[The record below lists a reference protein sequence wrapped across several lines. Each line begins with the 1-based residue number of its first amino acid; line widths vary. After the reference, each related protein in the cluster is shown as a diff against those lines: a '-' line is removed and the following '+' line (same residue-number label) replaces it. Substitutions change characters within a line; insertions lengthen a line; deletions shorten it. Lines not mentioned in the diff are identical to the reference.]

1 MLKSFLVP
9 AVLSDATRS
18 VLEMNAAAEKHFPLR
33 SESVVELMRGRY
45 GDDVAAEVD
54 MCIER
59 AVKDGTVCRVR
70 VTKNTYTWE
79 VIPLEGG
86 RVLLLM
92 THTEEAMK
100 TVEIMDRIGGIMNM
114 LHGYTWDEIVEE
126 VMGTIRDL
134 LDAEVSC
141 YYRVSPHGDRLVNT
155 RETSLPDYVELDES
169 NPIGY
174 ALLEQM
180 PVWKANATMGRERF
194 SHMVAIPVYIGDEPY
209 GVLVGARR
217 EGHIKKDSIAHA
229 AFLGCLLS
237 LFERYNEKYSEL
249 SLVKNAFYEISS
261 FVVKA
266 QRATS
271 REELLDGL
279 YSALHRVFWINK
291 FIVRVREG
299 DELRIIYSKGLSPDY
314 VRRNRVISYREV
326 ARYEGLLREGPITF
340 KREYTSDITA
350 RRMLAESGSKVLTI
364 SGFGERDRL
373 RGYVAVFYDDSHM
386 LPYITPFLLVS
397 TAILSFSDLS

>member
-1 MLKSFLVP
+1 MLKSLLVP
-9 AVLSDATRS
+9 AILTDASKS
-18 VLEMNAAAEKHFPLR
+18 VLEMNHPAEEHFHSR
-33 SESVVELMRGRY
+33 SRSLVELMRGRY
-45 GDDVAAEVD
+45 GDDVAAEVER
-54 MCIER
+54 CIER
-59 AVKDGTVCRVR
+59 AVKDGMICRVR

-79 VIPLEGG
+79 ILPVEGG

-92 THTEEAMK
+92 THAEEAMK
-100 TVEIMDRIGGIMNM
+100 TMEVMDRIGDIMNM
-114 LHGYTWDEIVEE
+114 LHGYTWDEIVDE
-126 VMGTIRDL
+126 VMHTVRDL
-134 LDAEVSC
+134 LEAEISC
-141 YYRVSPHGDRLVNT
+141 YYRVSPDGDRLLNES
-155 RETSLPDYVELDES
+155 ETSLPAEVELEES

-180 PVWKANATMGRERF
+180 PVWKVDVGMGRERF
-194 SHMVAIPVYIGDEPY
+194 SHLVAIPVYIGDEPY

-217 EGHIKKDSIAHA
+217 EGHIRKDSIAHA

-237 LFERYNEKYSEL
+237 LFERYNEKYGEL

-271 REELLDGL
+271 REELLEGL

-299 DELRIIYSKGLSPDY
+299 DELRIVYSKGVSPNY

-340 KREYTSDITA
+340 KREYTSDLTA
-350 RRMLAESGSKVLTI
+350 RKMLAESGSKVLTI

-373 RGYVAVFYDDSHM
+373 RGYVAVFYDDSRL

-397 TAILSFSDLS
+397 TAILSFSDLA